1 MVRKTLETGEE
12 NKYDVIHSHGAKANM
27 IASIIRRITGIQW
40 SQPFTATIDWITWN
54 NMLKQL
60 SFGVINM
67 VSIRKI
73 DYHIGVSDSYR
84 NMLISKI

>member
-1 MVRKTLETGEE
+1 M
-12 NKYDVIHSHGAKANM
+12 
-27 IASIIRRITGIQW
+27 
-40 SQPFTATIDWITWN
+40 N

-84 NMLISKI
+84 NMLISRRFNPQHIFTV